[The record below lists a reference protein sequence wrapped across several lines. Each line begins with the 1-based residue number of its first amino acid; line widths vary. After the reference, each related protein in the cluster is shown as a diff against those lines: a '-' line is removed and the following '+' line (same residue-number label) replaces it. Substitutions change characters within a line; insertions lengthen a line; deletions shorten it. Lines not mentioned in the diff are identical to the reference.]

1 MNNQLVR
8 IGVFYDGNY
17 FFRASSYYAY
27 GHSRK
32 TRLSISGLHDF
43 IRHSIAAETKSDVR
57 LCHIVD
63 AHYFRGRLSA
73 YEASQ
78 RGDTLYWDRV
88 FDDILMSEGVT
99 THYLPVKTVDGL
111 KQEKGIDV
119 LLALEAFEMA
129 LYKKFDVLVLI
140 ASDGD
145 YVPLIRK
152 LNTLNTRVMVL
163 SWDFEYTDD
172 SGRKYTTR
180 TSQELLEEVT
190 YPIAMHEVIDNRIR
204 RNEPLVNNLFVQ
216 SDYRRPNTNS
226 NGSYHR
232 STAPAFQTQPSSNG
246 GSYFDPIDEGSEQFE
261 QPKEEPKTIVE
272 PPQTEPIKVAEVAK
286 VEVPKVETPKVEV
299 PKVEPIKTEP
309 LPHIANLYAKP
320 EGSSK
325 IEAAAKIE
333 TQAEIQAEV
342 KAEIQ
347 AEVALNNSESSK
359 TEPVQQAAP
368 EVQPYEY
375 TPPQQD
381 PNLIFDDHPLEGE
394 VQRSEILSLKDGYGF
409 IKYKP
414 NNLFFHYTD
423 MLGVDFNE
431 LNIGDFVEFI
441 VGYKEDGRGFA
452 TNVRLFE

>member
-1 MNNQLVR
+1 MENKLLR

-43 IRHSIAAETKSDVR
+43 IRHHIATETKTDVR
-57 LCHIVD
+57 LCQIVD

-73 YEASQ
+73 FEASQ

-99 THYLPVKTVDGL
+99 THYLPVKTVDGQ

-152 LNTLNTRVMVL
+152 LNTLSTRVMVL

-172 SGRKYTTR
+172 SGRKFTTR
-180 TSQELLEEVT
+180 TSQDLLEEVT
-190 YPIAMHEVIDNRIR
+190 YPVAMHEIIDNRLR
-204 RNEPLVNNLFVQ
+204 RNEPLINNLFVQ
-216 SDYRRPNTNS
+216 SDFRRPNNTYRSSFSTGAITPNTNS
-226 NGSYHR
+226 NSPVYDPVVDDFVPVNGDSIMDIIPASNIYTDAPR
-232 STAPAFQTQPSSNG
+232 LTANNNNNPLTNPLHTPPANIQP
-246 GSYFDPIDEGSEQFE
+246 PIQN
-261 QPKEEPKTIVE
+261 
-272 PPQTEPIKVAEVAK
+272 PIHTPLHTPAQNQNPVV
-286 VEVPKVETPKVEV
+286 VPNTVIP
-299 PKVEPIKTEP
+299 
-309 LPHIANLYAKP
+309 
-320 EGSSK
+320 
-325 IEAAAKIE
+325 
-333 TQAEIQAEV
+333 
-342 KAEIQ
+342 
-347 AEVALNNSESSK
+347 
-359 TEPVQQAAP
+359 PVQQVLSVEETVTVVNTTP
-368 EVQPYEY
+368 PPVVQVQPVEETTMPAY
-375 TPPQQD
+375 TPTTQQ
-381 PNLIFDDHPLEGE
+381 NNQLIFDGVEEGE
-394 VQRSEILSLKDGYGF
+394 VQRGEILSLKDGYGF

-414 NNLFFHYTD
+414 NNLFFHYSD
-423 MLGVDFNE
+423 MIAVDFNE
-431 LNIGDFVEFI
+431 LSIGDFVEFV